1 MLNLQCLFGNLPV
14 FPKQCCQSN
23 GCGLHAKDLEALS
36 LRDRKARHL
45 NSLSNSPIRPCIRSA
60 RSSSTHVLYCLVTFF
75 AIASTA
81 ASAQNILNANTKTIQ
96 FAGSPDVT
104 SPITAAKGGIVL
116 YGAAINPNTN
126 QPVRHL
132 WVADGTAGICRVDPD
147 LDAPGP
153 FAINNSSCPLSST
166 KVTGGGMVF
175 DPANNFLYFV
185 DNRSATRGVF
195 RIRYLPNGDGGN
207 GAFDFSST
215 FSLGGNSTTDVFPG
229 GQTGCALP
237 GNPSLPNSATLDPRG
252 NLWIGFGRSGAII
265 RFNNPAAAT
274 ATTFGTCQ
282 DFIQTVASTPD
293 KKRSNGLAWI
303 GHDLWGADSKS
314 PFFIRNADTACLVSP
329 NAACTDKSATSTLT
343 AITAINAM
351 IGDQVYPATNGNN
364 LYFAIAGPAN
374 NVARVGN
381 VTGAA
386 AGQNLDPTF
395 VDPAQIPVAAP
406 LSGIGALVLD
416 STDPANLVLYSGDD
430 PSGLGTAGA
439 GRLFQTSPAAAA
451 PDVPGAP
458 LNVVATE
465 IGTNAILSWS
475 PAQVG
480 QSVTSYTVRNNFSSN
495 GLPLL
500 DVTAIP
506 ASGGLYPPTSITVPG
521 LVAGVVYQFQVVAS
535 NAQGNSPLSA
545 PSNGVPLGI
554 NLPGAPGAVTA
565 TAGDTQAAVSWILPQ
580 SVTGIT
586 SYTVTA
592 RINGVATAISATV
605 PPPAPGSST
614 GSAVVSGLSNGTAYT
629 FTVHATNAAGNGFES
644 APSLAVTPLIT
655 NVPNTTIV
663 VNGPSGVATT
673 PTQVTYGIVVTNAS
687 LFPIQNVAVNNVLS
701 SVDGAFIIS
710 AQPDAGACSPVGA
723 GVTQTICSV
732 ASMAPGQALNIS
744 VIAQMNGATITDTA
758 VVTGFDANGVSLT
771 FSKAFRTTQPSLPPP
786 PPSTQIPVSVSGS
799 ATPST
804 VKPGGTGIL
813 TWTVGNNSST
823 AANNVVFTIT
833 IDSVLTINSVT
844 VSPATGA
851 NPAQCSAPAPGL
863 GGNIILCTI
872 ASIGGP
878 TVNGLTPV
886 QKMIATVSITAPSPA
901 DLQLLPSGTV
911 RFDGIDSSNPT
922 ATIVLRVH

>member
-1 MLNLQCLFGNLPV
+1 M
-14 FPKQCCQSN
+14 
-23 GCGLHAKDLEALS
+23 
-36 LRDRKARHL
+36 
-45 NSLSNSPIRPCIRSA
+45 NSLSNSPDKSGTRSV
-60 RSSSTHVLYCLVTFF
+60 RNSSTHVLYCLVAFL
-75 AIASTA
+75 AIASAA
-81 ASAQNILNANTKTIQ
+81 ASAQNILNANTNTIQ
-96 FAGSPDVT
+96 LAGAPDVT

-116 YGAAINPNTN
+116 YGTAINPSTN

-147 LDAPGP
+147 LDSPGP
-153 FAINNSSCPLSST
+153 FAINNDTCPLSST
-166 KVTGGGMVF
+166 KVTGGSMAF
-175 DPANNFLYFV
+175 DPATNFLYFV

-195 RIRYLPNGDGGN
+195 RIQYLSQGDNGN
-207 GAFDFSST
+207 GSFDFSST

-237 GNPSLPNSATLDPRG
+237 GNPSLPNSATLDPKG
-252 NLWIGFGRSGAII
+252 NLWVGFGRSGVII
-265 RFNNPAAAT
+265 RFNNPALAT
-274 ATTFGTCQ
+274 ATAFGTCQ
-282 DFIQTVASTPD
+282 DFIQVVASTPD

-303 GHDLWGADSKS
+303 GHDLWSVDSKS

-329 NAACTDKSATSTLT
+329 NAACTDKSATSTLS
-343 AITAINAM
+343 AIGGANAM
-351 IGDQVYPATNGNN
+351 VGDQVYPATNGNN
-364 LYFAIAGPAN
+364 LYFALAAN
-374 NVARVGN
+374 NVAWVGN

-386 AGQNLDPTF
+386 AGQSLDLTYI
-395 VDPAQIPVAAP
+395 DSAQIPVAAP
-406 LSGIGALVLD
+406 LSGIGALIID

-439 GRLFQTSPAAAA
+439 GRLFQTSQTATS

-458 LNVVATE
+458 LDVVASE
-465 IGTNAILSWS
+465 IGTNAIVSWS
-475 PAQVG
+475 PAQVA
-480 QSVTSYTVRNNFSSN
+480 QPVTSYRVINNFASN
-495 GLPLL
+495 GLPLA
-500 DVTAIP
+500 DVAIAP
-506 ASGGLYPPTSITVPG
+506 VSGGLYPSTSVTIPG
-521 LVAGVVYQFQVVAS
+521 LTAGVVYQFQVLAS
-535 NAQGNSPLSA
+535 NAQGSSPLSV
-545 PSNGVPLGI
+545 PSNSVPLGI
-554 NLPGAPGAVTA
+554 SLPDVPSAVVA
-565 TAGDTQAAVSWILPQ
+565 TAGDAQAAVSWTLPQ
-580 SVTGIT
+580 SVNGIT

-592 RINGVATAISATV
+592 RINGVATAISATI

-629 FTVHATNAAGNGFES
+629 FTVHATNAAGNSFES

-687 LFPIQNVAVNNVLS
+687 LFPIQNVSVNNILS

-710 AQPDAGACSPVGA
+710 VQPDAGACTAVGA

-732 ASMAPGQALNIS
+732 ASMAPGQVLNINL
-744 VIAQMNGATITDTA
+744 VAQMNGATITDTA
-758 VVTGFDANGVSLT
+758 VVTGFDANGSSLT

-786 PPSTQIPVSVSGS
+786 PPSAIKIPVSVSGS

-833 IDSVLTINSVT
+833 IDSILTINSVT
-844 VSPATGA
+844 VTPSDGA
-851 NPAQCSAPAPGL
+851 NPASCGAPAPGL
-863 GGNIILCTI
+863 GGNIIVCTI
-872 ASIGGP
+872 ASLGGP
-878 TVNGLTPV
+878 PVNGVAAV
-886 QKMIATVSITAPSPA
+886 QKMIVTVGITAPSPA
-901 DLQLLPSGTV
+901 NLQLLPSGTV

>member
-1 MLNLQCLFGNLPV
+1 M
-14 FPKQCCQSN
+14 
-23 GCGLHAKDLEALS
+23 S

-45 NSLSNSPIRPCIRSA
+45 NSLFNSPDKSGIRSV
-60 RSSSTHVLYCLVTFF
+60 RNSSTHVFYCLVTFL
-75 AIASTA
+75 AIASVA
-81 ASAQNILNANTKTIQ
+81 ASAQNVLNANTNTIQ
-96 FAGSPDVT
+96 LAGTPDVT

-116 YGAAINPNTN
+116 YGTAINPNTN

-132 WVADGTAGICRVDPD
+132 WVADGTAGICRVDPE
-147 LDAPGP
+147 LDSHGP

-166 KVTGGGMVF
+166 KITGGGMAF
-175 DPANNFLYFV
+175 DPATNFLYFV

-195 RIRYLPNGDGGN
+195 RIQYLPQGDNGN
-207 GAFDFSST
+207 GSFDFSST

-229 GQTGCALP
+229 GQTVCALP
-237 GNPSLPNSATLDPRG
+237 GNPSLPNSAALDPKG
-252 NLWIGFGRSGAII
+252 NLWVGFGRSGSII
-265 RFNNPAAAT
+265 RFNNPAVAT
-274 ATTFGTCQ
+274 ATAFGTCQ
-282 DFIQTVASTPD
+282 DFIQVVASTPD

-303 GHDLWGADSKS
+303 GHDLWSVDSRS

-343 AITAINAM
+343 AVAAASAM

-364 LYFAIAGPAN
+364 LYFALAAPAN
-374 NVARVGN
+374 NVAWVGN

-386 AGQNLDPTF
+386 AGQSLDLTYI
-395 VDPAQIPVAAP
+395 DSAQIPASGP
-406 LSGIGALVLD
+406 LSGIGALVID

-439 GRLFQTSPAAAA
+439 GRLFQTSQTAAAT
-451 PDVPGAP
+451 DVPGAP
-458 LNVVATE
+458 LNVVASE
-465 IGTNAILSWS
+465 IGTTAIINWS
-475 PAQVG
+475 PAQVA
-480 QSVTSYTVRNNFSSN
+480 QPVTSYTVRNNFASN
-495 GLPLL
+495 GLLL
-500 DVTAIP
+500 PDATVIP
-506 ASGGLYPPTSITVPG
+506 AGSGLYPPTSITISG
-521 LVAGVVYQFQVVAS
+521 LAAGVVYQFQVLAS
-535 NAQGNSPLSA
+535 NAQGSSPLSA
-545 PSNGVPLGI
+545 PSNSVPLGI
-554 NLPGAPGAVTA
+554 TLPGVPGAAVA

-580 SVTGIT
+580 SVNGIT

-592 RINGVATAISATV
+592 RINGVATAISTTV
-605 PPPAPGSST
+605 PPPVPGSST
-614 GSAVVSGLSNGTAYT
+614 GSAVVSGLTNGTAYT

-663 VNGPSGVATT
+663 VNGPSGVAAT

-687 LFPIQNVAVNNVLS
+687 LFPVQNVTVNNILS

-710 AQPDAGACSPVGA
+710 VQPDAGACTTVGA

-732 ASMAPGQALNIS
+732 ASMAPGQVFNIS
-744 VIAQMNGATITDTA
+744 VIAQMNGAAITDTA

-786 PPSTQIPVSVSGS
+786 PPATKIPVSVSGS

-833 IDSVLTINSVT
+833 IDSVLTINSVAI
-844 VSPATGA
+844 SPATGA
-851 NPAQCSAPAPGL
+851 NAAQCSAPAPGL
-863 GGNIILCTI
+863 GGNVILCTI
-872 ASIGGP
+872 ASLGGP
-878 TVNGLTPV
+878 PINGVAAV
-886 QKMIATVSITAPSPA
+886 QKMIATVGITAPNPA
-901 DLQLLPSGTV
+901 NLQLLPSGTV
-911 RFDGIDSSNPT
+911 TFDGVDSSNPT

>member
-1 MLNLQCLFGNLPV
+1 MLLTYE
-14 FPKQCCQSN
+14 
-23 GCGLHAKDLEALS
+23 DLEALG
-36 LRDRKARHL
+36 LRDGKARHL
-45 NSLSNSPIRPCIRSA
+45 NSLSNSPTKPCSRSV
-60 RSSSTHVLYCLVTFF
+60 RNSSAQVLCCLVAFIS
-75 AIASTA
+75 IANMA
-81 ASAQNILNANTKTIQ
+81 ASAQTTLNASTHTIQ
-96 FAGSPDVT
+96 FAGTPDVT
-104 SPITAAKGGIVL
+104 SPVTAAKGGIVL
-116 YGAAINPNTN
+116 YGSAINPGTN

-147 LDAPGP
+147 LDSPGP
-153 FAINNSSCPLSST
+153 FAINNNSCPLSST

-195 RIRYLPNGDGGN
+195 RIQYLPQGDSGN
-207 GAFDFSST
+207 GSFDFSSI
-215 FSLGGNSTTDVFPG
+215 FSMGGNTTTDIFPG

-237 GNPSLPNSATLDPRG
+237 GNPSLPNSAALDPKG
-252 NLWIGFGRSGAII
+252 NLWIGFGRSGVII

-274 ATTFGTCQ
+274 PTTFGTCQ
-282 DFIQTVASTPD
+282 DFIQVVASTPD
-293 KKRSNGLAWI
+293 KKRSNGLAWM
-303 GHDLWGADSKS
+303 GHDLWGADSRS
-314 PFFIRNADTACLVSP
+314 PFFIRNADTACLVPP

-343 AITAINAM
+343 AVGGANAM
-351 IGDQVYPATNGNN
+351 VGDQVYPATNGNN
-364 LYFAIAGPAN
+364 LYFALAAPAN
-374 NVARVGN
+374 NVAWVGN
-381 VTGAA
+381 VAGAA
-386 AGQNLDPTF
+386 AGQSLDPTYI
-395 VDPAQIPVAAP
+395 DSAQIPVAAP
-406 LSGIGALVLD
+406 LSSVGALVLD

-439 GRLFQTSPAAAA
+439 GRLFRTSPAAAT

-465 IGTNAILSWS
+465 IGTNAIISWS
-475 PAQVG
+475 PAQVA
-480 QSVTSYTVRNNFSSN
+480 QPVTSYTVRNNFASD
-495 GLPLL
+495 GLLL
-500 DVTAIP
+500 PEATVIP
-506 ASGGLYPPTSITVPG
+506 AVGGLYPPTSITIPG
-521 LVAGVVYQFQVVAS
+521 LAAGVVYQFQVLAS

-545 PSNGVPLGI
+545 PSNGVPVGI
-554 NLPGAPGAVTA
+554 NLPGVPGAVAA

-592 RINGVATAISATV
+592 RINGVATAISETV
-605 PPPAPGSST
+605 PPPAPGSSS
-614 GSAVVSGLSNGTAYT
+614 GSTVVSGLTNGIAYT

-673 PTQVTYGIVVTNAS
+673 PAQVTYGIVVTNAS
-687 LFPIQNVAVNNVLS
+687 LFPIQNVAVSNILS

-710 AQPDAGACSPVGA
+710 AQPDAGTCSPVGA

-732 ASMAPGQALNIS
+732 AGMAPGQVLNIS
-744 VIAQMNGATITDTA
+744 VVAQMNGAAITDTA

-786 PPSTQIPVSVSGS
+786 PPDTRIPVSVSGS

-804 VKPGGTGIL
+804 VKPGGTGTL

-833 IDSVLTINSVT
+833 IDSLLTINSVA
-844 VSPATGA
+844 VSTDTGTNLA
-851 NPAQCSAPAPGL
+851 RCGAPAPGL

-872 ASIGGP
+872 ASLGGP
-878 TVNGLTPV
+878 PVNGV
-886 QKMIATVSITAPSPA
+886 AAAQKMIATVSITAPNPA
-901 DLQLLPSGTV
+901 NLQLLPSGTV

>member
-1 MLNLQCLFGNLPV
+1 VRLTYE
-14 FPKQCCQSN
+14 
-23 GCGLHAKDLEALS
+23 DLEALS

-45 NSLSNSPIRPCIRSA
+45 NSLSSSPDKSGIRSV
-60 RSSSTHVLYCLVTFF
+60 RNSSTHVFYCLITFL
-75 AIASTA
+75 AIASVA
-81 ASAQNILNANTKTIQ
+81 ASAQNVLNANTNTIQ
-96 FAGSPDVT
+96 LAGTPDVT

-116 YGAAINPNTN
+116 YGAEINPGTN

-132 WVADGTAGICRVDPD
+132 WVADGAAGICRVDPD
-147 LDAPGP
+147 LDSPGP

-166 KVTGGGMVF
+166 KVTGGSMAF
-175 DPANNFLYFV
+175 DPATNFLYFV

-195 RIRYLPNGDGGN
+195 RIQYLPQGDSGN
-207 GAFDFSST
+207 GSFDFSST

-237 GNPSLPNSATLDPRG
+237 GNPSLPNSAALDPKG
-252 NLWIGFGRSGAII
+252 NLWVGFGRSGSII
-265 RFNNPAAAT
+265 RFNNPAVAT
-274 ATTFGTCQ
+274 ATGFGTCQ
-282 DFIQTVASTPD
+282 DFIQVVASTPD

-303 GHDLWGADSKS
+303 GHDLWSVDSRS

-329 NAACTDKSATSTLT
+329 NAACTDKSATSTLST
-343 AITAINAM
+343 VAAASAM

-364 LYFAIAGPAN
+364 LYFALAAPAN
-374 NVARVGN
+374 NVAWVGN

-386 AGQNLDPTF
+386 AGQSLDLTYIDSAQVPT
-395 VDPAQIPVAAP
+395 AGP
-406 LSGIGALVLD
+406 LSGIGALVID

-430 PSGLGTAGA
+430 PSSLGTAGA
-439 GRLFQTSPAAAA
+439 GRLFQTSQTAAA
-451 PDVPGAP
+451 PDIPGAP

-465 IGTNAILSWS
+465 IGTNAIINWS
-475 PAQVG
+475 PAQVA
-480 QSVTSYTVRNNFSSN
+480 QRVTSYTVKNNFASN
-495 GLPLL
+495 GLPLP
-500 DVTAIP
+500 DATVIP
-506 ASGGLYPPTSITVPG
+506 AGGALYPPTSTTISG
-521 LVAGVVYQFQVVAS
+521 LAAGVVYQFQVLAS

-545 PSNGVPLGI
+545 PSNSVPLGI
-554 NLPGAPGAVTA
+554 TLPGVPGAAVA

-592 RINGVATAISATV
+592 RINGVAAAISATV

-614 GSAVVSGLSNGTAYT
+614 GSAVVSGLTNGTAYT
-629 FTVHATNAAGNGFES
+629 FTVHATNAAGNSFES

-687 LFPIQNVAVNNVLS
+687 LFPIQNVSVNNILS

-710 AQPDAGACSPVGA
+710 VQPDAGACTAAGA

-732 ASMAPGQALNIS
+732 ATMAPGQVLNIS
-744 VIAQMNGATITDTA
+744 VVAQMNGAAITDTA

-786 PPSTQIPVSVSGS
+786 PPATKIPVSVSGS

-844 VSPATGA
+844 ISPATGA
-851 NPAQCSAPAPGL
+851 NAASCSSPSSGL

-872 ASIGGP
+872 ASLGGP
-878 TVNGLTPV
+878 PVNGVAAV
-886 QKMIATVSITAPSPA
+886 QKMIATVGITAPNPA
-901 DLQLLPSGTV
+901 NLQLLPSGTV
-911 RFDGIDSSNPT
+911 TFDGIDSSNPT